1 MVRLFHGLFFASAV
15 TITSFMSLPAYAACG
30 AGDELANIYDL
41 DATFSPTSGELSVRG
56 KMLLVPDAE
65 TSSVE
70 LLLNKAMKLERFE
83 IADDTVKLAIE
94 DDIEISGQA
103 LPRTRRIS
111 LIPAHSFGVG
121 DHLEIELQYS
131 GRLTT
136 EDIELGRGAVSP
148 DWTELTFEAAWYPI
162 WLNEPIICSTVDL
175 VLPEGFE
182 VIGPG
187 ATIPIGTNRWY
198 LDPGAPVLGRITFAA
213 SNSWTVERRQ
223 FGPLTIALYS
233 AIPEPRAPQIFG
245 TVEDTY
251 SYYREL
257 FGEPDGSEQSM
268 TLLLPN
274 GQVAL
279 KQPNQSYSTNG
290 DFIAMDQSD
299 PIVQLDAL
307 NHEIAHLWWSA
318 GKPGTQDEFVSES
331 ISEYLAMR
339 RGGQIWGEDWL
350 RQRRA
355 SAAARAEEIPS
366 SLRDIDGPGGDR
378 QSLLYDRG
386 PTALWALHERI
397 GEEAMDALLLSVR
410 ASEIDTLEG
419 FLTKAEIEHPGS
431 ARLLNEKL

>member
-1 MVRLFHGLFFASAV
+1 MAIAGF
-15 TITSFMSLPAYAACG
+15 TSMPAGAACG
-30 AGDELANIYDL
+30 TGDELANVFDL
-41 DATFSPTSGELSVRG
+41 DASFSPTSGELSVRG
-56 KMLLVPDAE
+56 KVLLVADAE
-65 TSSVE
+65 TSSIE

-83 IADDTVKLAIE
+83 TSDDTVEIGFE
-94 DDIEISGQA
+94 DDIEIAGQA
-103 LPRTRRIS
+103 LPQTRRIT
-111 LIPAHSFGVG
+111 LIPAQPLGVG

-136 EDIELGRGAVSP
+136 EAIELGRGAVSP

-162 WLNEPIICSTVDL
+162 WLDEPIICSTVDL
-175 VLPEGFE
+175 VLPEGFD
-182 VIGPG
+182 VVGPG
-187 ATIPIGTNRWY
+187 ATTPIGPGRWY

-233 AIPEPRAPQIFG
+233 AVPEPRAPQIFG
-245 TVEDTY
+245 TVQATY

-257 FGEPDGSEQSM
+257 FGDPDGSERSM

-279 KQPNQSYSTNG
+279 NQPNQSYSTNG

-318 GKPGTQDEFVSES
+318 GRSGTPDEFLSES
-331 ISEYLAMR
+331 VSEYLAMR
-339 RGGQIWGEDWL
+339 RGSQIWGEDWL

-355 SAAARAEEIPS
+355 SAAARAEAIPS

-378 QSLLYDRG
+378 QGLLYDRG
-386 PTALWALHERI
+386 PTALWALHDRI
-397 GEEAMDALLLSVR
+397 GEEAMDAILLSVR
-410 ASEIDTLEG
+410 DSEIDTLEG
-419 FLTKAEIEHPGS
+419 FLAQAEIAHPGS
-431 ARLLNEKL
+431 ARLLRGKL